1 MKSRTVVSICLAA
14 AIVLVALADLILL
27 NTGGKTSPVSESPAV
42 SSAFSVQ
49 GEEEDE
55 QDQQEELT
63 EQLLLT
69 YFETSYQQA
78 GVYDQ
83 PLTLEEMCQAEGE
96 QLEQLL
102 TQDGYDIPDGL
113 EEDYLDWREEEHPYS
128 EDVLFE
134 EIEDIMYATAN
145 VNIRA
150 SYSAESDR
158 VAGLA
163 AGGSITVTGIGQGQ
177 AEGWYRVLYLN
188 TDGGRTVGYVSA
200 DYLSE
205 TR

>member
-14 AIVLVALADLILL
+14 AIVLVVLADLFLL
-27 NTGGKTSPVSESPAV
+27 KTGGKASPVSESPAV
-42 SSAFSVQ
+42 SPAFFVQ
-49 GEEEDE
+49 GEEEDG

-63 EQLLLT
+63 EQQLLT

-78 GVYDQ
+78 GVSDQ
-83 PLTLEEMCQAEGE
+83 PLTLEEMCQAEVE
-96 QLEQLL
+96 QVEQLL
-102 TQDGYDIPDGL
+102 SQDGYNVPDGL
-113 EEDYLDWREEEHPYS
+113 EKDYLDWREEEHPYS

-134 EIEDIMYATAN
+134 ETEDIMYATAN

-163 AGGSITVTGIGQGQ
+163 AGGSITVTGIGQGE
-177 AEGWYRVLYLN
+177 AEGWYRVLYTG
-188 TDGGRTVGYVSA
+188 TDWEKAVGYVSA

>member
-14 AIVLVALADLILL
+14 AIVLVVLADLFLL
-27 NTGGKTSPVSESPAV
+27 KTGNQASPVSASPDASPAT
-42 SSAFSVQ
+42 SAQ
-49 GEEEDE
+49 GDEEG

-63 EQLLLT
+63 EELLLT
-69 YFETSYQQA
+69 YFETGYQQA
-78 GVYDQ
+78 GVSDQ
-83 PLTLEEMCQAEGE
+83 PLTLEEMCQAEVE
-96 QLEQLL
+96 QVEQLL
-102 TQDGYDIPDGL
+102 SQDGYDVPDGL

-134 EIEDIMYATAN
+134 ETEDIMYATAN

-163 AGGSITVTGIGQGQ
+163 AGGSITVTGIGQGE
-177 AEGWYRVLYLN
+177 AEGWYRVLYTG
-188 TDGGRTVGYVSA
+188 TDWEKAVGYVSA